1 MYSANDFYGRVIM
14 TIWDGIHEFIN
25 VVETESFTAAAK
37 RMDVSVAHVSRHINQ
52 LEDRLG
58 TKLLYRTTRTLKLT
72 EVGEVYY
79 QHARKVLSD
88 LQDAERAV
96 MELEGKPTGKLRITA
111 PVYYGEYFL
120 APLVNDFLLQY
131 PNLDLELKLTN
142 QAIDLVQEGY
152 DLAIRLGALDSSSL
166 MCRKLGRRTQYLC
179 AAPDYLATRG
189 TPQSLADLANH
200 RCLGGSLDHWRFLE
214 DGKLRNWRVGSAW
227 SCNSGLALRD
237 AALKGLG
244 IVQLPDYYV
253 IDSLHDGRLV
263 SLLENYR
270 LPDDG
275 IWVLYPNNR
284 HLSPKVR
291 LLVDFLVER
300 LATPASRSNDGAR
313 EN

>member
-1 MYSANDFYGRVIM
+1 M
-14 TIWDGIHEFIN
+14 TIWDGINEFVC

-37 RMDVSVAHVSRHINQ
+37 RLEVSVAHISRHVNQ

-58 TKLLYRTTRTLKLT
+58 AKLLYRTTRKLRLT

-79 QHARKVLSD
+79 QHARKILD
-88 LQDAERAV
+88 DMQAAERAV
-96 MELEGKPTGKLRITA
+96 MEMEGKPTGKLRITA

-131 PNLDLELKLTN
+131 PQLDLELKLTN
-142 QAIDLVQEGY
+142 ETVDLVKEGY
-152 DLAIRLGALDSSSL
+152 DLAIRLGTLDSSSL
-166 MCRKLGRRTQYLC
+166 ICRKLARRTQYLC
-179 AAPDYLATRG
+179 ASPAYLAAHG
-189 TPQSLADLANH
+189 TPQTLADLANH

-214 DGKLRNWRVGSAW
+214 NGKLRNWRVGSAW
-227 SCNSGLALRD
+227 SCNSGLALKD

-253 IDSLHDGRLV
+253 QAALAQGSLV
-263 SLLENYR
+263 SLLESHR

-275 IWVLYPNNR
+275 VWVVYPQNR

-291 LLVDFLVER
+291 LLVDFLVTQ
-300 LATPASRSNDGAR
+300 LGK
-313 EN
+313 

>member
-1 MYSANDFYGRVIM
+1 M
-14 TIWDGIHEFIN
+14 TIWDGINEFVC

-37 RMDVSVAHVSRHINQ
+37 RLEVSVAHISRQVNQ

-58 TKLLYRTTRTLKLT
+58 AKLLYRTTRKLRLT

-79 QHARKVLSD
+79 QHARKILD
-88 LQDAERAV
+88 DMQAAERAV
-96 MELEGKPTGKLRITA
+96 MEMEGKPTGKLRITA

-131 PNLDLELKLTN
+131 PQLDLELKLTN
-142 QAIDLVQEGY
+142 ETVDLVKEGY
-152 DLAIRLGALDSSSL
+152 DLAIRLGTLDSSSL
-166 MCRKLGRRTQYLC
+166 MCRKLARRTQYLC
-179 AAPDYLATRG
+179 AAPAYLAAHG
-189 TPQSLADLANH
+189 TPQTLADLANH

-214 DGKLRNWRVGSAW
+214 NGKLRNWRVGSAW
-227 SCNSGLALRD
+227 SCNSGLALKD

-253 IDSLHDGRLV
+253 QAALAQGSLV
-263 SLLENYR
+263 SLLESHR

-275 IWVLYPNNR
+275 VWVVYPQNR

-291 LLVDFLVER
+291 LLVDFLVAK
-300 LATPASRSNDGAR
+300 LGK
-313 EN
+313 

>member
-1 MYSANDFYGRVIM
+1 M
-14 TIWDGIHEFIN
+14 TIWDGINEFVC

-37 RMDVSVAHVSRHINQ
+37 RLEVSVAHISRQVNQ

-58 TKLLYRTTRTLKLT
+58 AKLLYRTTRKLRLT

-79 QHARKVLSD
+79 QHVRKILD
-88 LQDAERAV
+88 DMQAAERAV
-96 MELEGKPTGKLRITA
+96 MEMEGKPTGKLRITA

-131 PNLDLELKLTN
+131 PQLDLELKLTN
-142 QAIDLVQEGY
+142 ETVDLVKEGY
-152 DLAIRLGALDSSSL
+152 DLAIRLGTLDSSSL
-166 MCRKLGRRTQYLC
+166 MCRKLARRTQYLC
-179 AAPDYLATRG
+179 ASPAYLATHG
-189 TPQSLADLANH
+189 TPQTLADLANH

-214 DGKLRNWRVGSAW
+214 NGKLRNWRVGSAW
-227 SCNSGLALRD
+227 SCNSGLALKD

-253 IDSLHDGRLV
+253 QAALAQGSLV
-263 SLLENYR
+263 SLLESHR

-275 IWVLYPNNR
+275 VWVVYPQNR

-291 LLVDFLVER
+291 LLVDFLVTQ
-300 LATPASRSNDGAR
+300 LGK
-313 EN
+313 

>member
-1 MYSANDFYGRVIM
+1 M
-14 TIWDGIHEFIN
+14 TIWDGINEFVC

-37 RMDVSVAHVSRHINQ
+37 RLEVSVAHISRQVNQ

-58 TKLLYRTTRTLKLT
+58 AKLLYRTTRKLRLT

-79 QHARKVLSD
+79 QHARKILD
-88 LQDAERAV
+88 DMQTAERAV
-96 MELEGKPTGKLRITA
+96 MEMEGKPTGKLRITA

-131 PNLDLELKLTN
+131 PQLDLELKLTN
-142 QAIDLVQEGY
+142 ETVDLVKEGY
-152 DLAIRLGALDSSSL
+152 DLAIRLGTLDSSSL
-166 MCRKLGRRTQYLC
+166 MCRKLARRTQYLC
-179 AAPDYLATRG
+179 ASPAYLATHG
-189 TPQSLADLANH
+189 TPQTLADLANH

-214 DGKLRNWRVGSAW
+214 NGKLRNWRVGSAW
-227 SCNSGLALRD
+227 SCNSGLALKD

-253 IDSLHDGRLV
+253 QAALAQGSLI
-263 SLLENYR
+263 SLLESHR

-275 IWVLYPNNR
+275 VWVVYPQNR

-291 LLVDFLVER
+291 LLVDFLVMQ
-300 LATPASRSNDGAR
+300 LGK
-313 EN
+313 

>member
-1 MYSANDFYGRVIM
+1 M
-14 TIWDGIHEFIN
+14 TIWDGINEFVC

-37 RMDVSVAHVSRHINQ
+37 RLEVSVAHISRQVNQ

-58 TKLLYRTTRTLKLT
+58 AKLLYRTTRKLRLT

-79 QHARKVLSD
+79 QHARKILD
-88 LQDAERAV
+88 DMQAAERAV
-96 MELEGKPTGKLRITA
+96 MEMEGKPTGKLRITA

-131 PNLDLELKLTN
+131 PQLDLELKLTN
-142 QAIDLVQEGY
+142 ETVDLVREGY
-152 DLAIRLGALDSSSL
+152 DLAIRLGTLDSSSL
-166 MCRKLGRRTQYLC
+166 MCRKLARRTQYLC
-179 AAPDYLATRG
+179 ASPAYLAAHG
-189 TPQSLADLANH
+189 TPQTLADLANH

-214 DGKLRNWRVGSAW
+214 NGKLRNWRVGSAW
-227 SCNSGLALRD
+227 SCNSGLALKD

-253 IDSLHDGRLV
+253 QEALAQGSLV
-263 SLLENYR
+263 SLLESHR

-275 IWVLYPNNR
+275 VWVVYPQNR

-291 LLVDFLVER
+291 LLVDFLVAQ
-300 LATPASRSNDGAR
+300 LGK
-313 EN
+313 

>member
-1 MYSANDFYGRVIM
+1 M
-14 TIWDGIHEFIN
+14 TIWDGINEFVC

-37 RMDVSVAHVSRHINQ
+37 RLEVSVAHISRQVNQ

-58 TKLLYRTTRTLKLT
+58 AKLLYRTTRKLRLT

-79 QHARKVLSD
+79 QHARKILD
-88 LQDAERAV
+88 DMQAAERAV
-96 MELEGKPTGKLRITA
+96 MEMEGKPTGKLRITA

-131 PNLDLELKLTN
+131 PQLDLELKLTN
-142 QAIDLVQEGY
+142 ETVDLVKEGY
-152 DLAIRLGALDSSSL
+152 DLAIRLGTLDSSSL
-166 MCRKLGRRTQYLC
+166 MCRKLARRTQYLC
-179 AAPDYLATRG
+179 ASPAYLAAHG
-189 TPQSLADLANH
+189 TPQTLADLANH

-214 DGKLRNWRVGSAW
+214 NGKLRNWRVGSAW
-227 SCNSGLALRD
+227 SCNSGLALKN

-253 IDSLHDGRLV
+253 QEALAQGSLV
-263 SLLENYR
+263 SLLESQR

-275 IWVLYPNNR
+275 VWVVYPQNR

-291 LLVDFLVER
+291 LLFDFLVAQ
-300 LATPASRSNDGAR
+300 LGK
-313 EN
+313 

>member
-1 MYSANDFYGRVIM
+1 M
-14 TIWDGIHEFIN
+14 TIWDGINEFVC

-37 RMDVSVAHVSRHINQ
+37 RLEVSVAHISRQVNQ

-58 TKLLYRTTRTLKLT
+58 AKLLYRTTRKLRLT

-79 QHARKVLSD
+79 QHARKILD
-88 LQDAERAV
+88 DMQAAERAV
-96 MELEGKPTGKLRITA
+96 MEMEGKPTGKLRITA

-131 PNLDLELKLTN
+131 PQLDLELKLTN
-142 QAIDLVQEGY
+142 ETVDLVKEGY
-152 DLAIRLGALDSSSL
+152 DLAIRLGTLDSSSL
-166 MCRKLGRRTQYLC
+166 MCRKLARRTQYLC
-179 AAPDYLATRG
+179 ASPAYLAAHG
-189 TPQSLADLANH
+189 TPQTLADLANH

-214 DGKLRNWRVGSAW
+214 NGKLRNWRVGSAW
-227 SCNSGLALRD
+227 SCNSGLALKD

-253 IDSLHDGRLV
+253 QSALAQGSLV
-263 SLLENYR
+263 SLLESHR

-275 IWVLYPNNR
+275 VWVVYPQNR

-291 LLVDFLVER
+291 LLVDFLVAQ
-300 LATPASRSNDGAR
+300 LGK
-313 EN
+313 

>member
-1 MYSANDFYGRVIM
+1 MN
-14 TIWDGIHEFIN
+14 IWDGLNEFIN

-37 RMDVSVAHVSRHINQ
+37 RLNVSVAHVSRQVNQ

-58 TKLLYRTTRTLKLT
+58 TKLIHRTTRKLRLT

-79 QHARKVLSD
+79 QHARKVLD
-88 LQDAERAV
+88 ELQEADRAV
-96 MELEGKPTGKLRITA
+96 MEMEGKPTGKLRITA
-111 PVYYGEYFL
+111 PVYYGEYFI

-131 PNLDLELKLTN
+131 PQLDLELKLTN
-142 QAIDLVQEGY
+142 DTVDLVKDGY
-152 DLAIRLGALDSSSL
+152 DLAIRLGTLDSSSL

-179 AAPDYLATRG
+179 ASPTYLTERG
-189 TPQSLADLANH
+189 IPQTLADLSNH
-200 RCLGGSLDHWRFLE
+200 RCLGGSLDHWRFIE
-214 DGKLRNWRVGSAW
+214 NGKLRNWKIGAGW

-253 IDSLHDGRLV
+253 HEALNNGSLV
-263 SLLENYR
+263 SLLEQYR

-275 IWVLYPNNR
+275 VWVLYPQNR

-291 LLVDFLVER
+291 LLVDYLVEN
-300 LATPASRSNDGAR
+300 LHHPV
-313 EN
+313 

>member
-1 MYSANDFYGRVIM
+1 M
-14 TIWDGIHEFIN
+14 TIWDGINEFVC

-37 RMDVSVAHVSRHINQ
+37 RLEVSVAHISRQVNQ

-58 TKLLYRTTRTLKLT
+58 AKLLYRTTRKLRLT

-79 QHARKVLSD
+79 QHARKILD
-88 LQDAERAV
+88 DMQAAERAV
-96 MELEGKPTGKLRITA
+96 MEMEGKPTGKLRITA

-131 PNLDLELKLTN
+131 PQLDLELKLTN
-142 QAIDLVQEGY
+142 ETVDLVKEGY
-152 DLAIRLGALDSSSL
+152 DLAIRLGTLDSSSL
-166 MCRKLGRRTQYLC
+166 MCRKLARRTQYLC
-179 AAPDYLATRG
+179 ASPTYLATHG
-189 TPQSLADLANH
+189 TPQTLADLANH

-214 DGKLRNWRVGSAW
+214 NGKLRNWRVGSAW
-227 SCNSGLALRD
+227 SCNSGLALKD

-253 IDSLHDGRLV
+253 QEALAQGSLV
-263 SLLENYR
+263 SLLESHR

-275 IWVLYPNNR
+275 VWVVYPQNR

-291 LLVDFLVER
+291 LLVDFLVAQ
-300 LATPASRSNDGAR
+300 LGK
-313 EN
+313 